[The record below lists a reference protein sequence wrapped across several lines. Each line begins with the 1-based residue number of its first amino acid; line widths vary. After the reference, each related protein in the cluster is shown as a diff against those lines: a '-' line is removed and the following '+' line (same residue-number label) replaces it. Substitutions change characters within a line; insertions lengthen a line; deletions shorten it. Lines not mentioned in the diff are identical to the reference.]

1 MAIAKIPNTR
11 LMQRRKIFMIIY
23 FLVFPIYTKRNE
35 DDPIK
40 IRFIDDCDTIP
51 TNVAWL
57 KWGCGAIR
65 MPLVAAMI

>member
-40 IRFIDDCDTIP
+40 IFYL
-51 TNVAWL
+51 W
-57 KWGCGAIR
+57 
-65 MPLVAAMI
+65 